1 MTRFLHSSSFQK
13 QLDVCPQAGWLY
25 QSGAEKGP
33 TPDHFLFGQA
43 AHLVMQMYVDWC
55 VSQRRRTDISVI
67 GDFIDAATKKLRLPI
82 AKRDELDVVIR
93 GYLNVYEI
101 DVEHSLER
109 EGGIAFD
116 EELNARPWSDEYDY
130 ETMKNPAAIAARGIM
145 FRARLD
151 ETKLFP
157 GESRLEI
164 VDFKSDRFAPSQ
176 SSIEDPS
183 SRFYQQGKKYAWAGF
198 RAIYPADIVEVTFS
212 FMRFVK
218 YGKALTRRLIFTRE
232 DMAAIEEQEIA
243 KIRLIEGM
251 TDFPARPGD
260 QCKSCVFRETACP
273 VPTEIL
279 TDDPAAIARK
289 YLYGEVQQEIFRD
302 RIKENVAQYGW
313 EGEMGA
319 LRSEFTQGTK
329 EVPDMKEVWR
339 ELQDVGVEE
348 PWRFMSF
355 SNSDAK
361 NLLDKDVYERIKAAA
376 YRPEV
381 TARFNVHQPKPVL
394 LELARAHGIDTQVR
408 GKSGMKD
415 KTVAQLAW
423 DLANL
428 TTQDGGHQP
437 ERPALQDDAVPAAPM
452 APPPPSLQTNT
463 NSLDDGLQELL

>member
-1 MTRFLHSSSFQK
+1 MTRYLHSSSFQK

-25 QSGAEKGP
+25 QTGAGKGP

-43 AHLVMQMYVDWC
+43 AHLVMQYYVDHC
-55 VSQRRRTDISVI
+55 VANRRRTDISII
-67 GDFIDAATKKLRLPI
+67 GDFIDAAMKKLRLPI

-109 EGGIAFD
+109 EGGIALD
-116 EELNARPWSDEYDY
+116 DNLAAVTWSDDLDYDV
-130 ETMKNPAAIAARGIM
+130 MRRPMDQAARGIM

-151 ETKLFP
+151 ETKLFLD
-157 GESRLEI
+157 EKRLEI
-164 VDFKSDRFAPSQ
+164 VDFKSDKFAPSQ
-176 SSIEDPS
+176 SAIEEPS

-198 RAIYPADIVEVTFS
+198 RAKYPADVIEVTFS

-232 DMAAIEEQEIA
+232 DMAFVEEQELA
-243 KIRLIEGM
+243 KINLIEKM

-260 QCKSCVFRETACP
+260 QCKSCVYRETSCP
-273 VPTEIL
+273 IPTDLVTE
-279 TDDPAAIARK
+279 DPASIARK
-289 YLYGEVQQEIFRD
+289 YLFGEAQQEMLRE
-302 RIKENVAQYGW
+302 RIKENIAQYGW
-313 EGEMGA
+313 DGEMGA
-319 LRSEFTQGTK
+319 LRSEFTSGTK

-339 ELQDVGVEE
+339 ELQDVGIEE

-376 YRPEV
+376 YKPEETV
-381 TARFNVHQPKPVL
+381 RFNVHQAKPVL
-394 LELARAHGIDTQVR
+394 TELARAHGIPTQVQ
-408 GKSGMKD
+408 GAKGMKD

-423 DLANL
+423 DLA
-428 TTQDGGHQP
+428 QAGGHQP
-437 ERPALQDDAVPAAPM
+437 SPVTTPITTPIDPYVVDM
-452 APPPPSLQTNT
+452 ATLE
-463 NSLDDGLQELL
+463 ELH